1 MFNRLVKKATR
12 AVREAWQEIE
22 QEKKLK
28 DAYKRGQKAAQSF
41 GTHLDTYTVRR
52 FAEIG
57 ASCLK
62 EFRDRLDLAE
72 IVDKDDPPLI
82 LAKIE
87 LKVFWDRVQEL
98 KPELV
103 EEILTACAE
112 WMKVWAQM
120 GKEAEM
126 KQLIEQKVD
135 YFAFAMRD
143 VSLKELLDRVDR
155 LKPVDEAWRAANPEK
170 SARFLPPRALLHL
183 E

>member
-1 MFNRLVKKATR
+1 MFIRLVKKTTR

-57 ASCLK
+57 ASYLK

-103 EEILTACAE
+103 EEIVTGWGE
-112 WMKVWAQM
+112 WMKGWAEM

-126 KQLIEQKVD
+126 KQLIEQG
-135 YFAFAMRD
+135 APGEGLAMAEVRQD
-143 VSLKELLDRVDR
+143 LTRTVLAVLFIVALIAGSLWILRPFL
-155 LKPVDEAWRAANPEK
+155 AAMIW
-170 SARFLPPRALLHL
+170 A
-183 E
+183 